1 MNYPIPKTVQELD
14 ALTQYSVD
22 LDLITAAIAGV
33 IRISRQQG
41 RSLDDL
47 RHEVLTDHNLL
58 NPQLRAQLSEI
69 LTCAWE
75 TLPEAT
81 DLKPTSAPS
90 PSHPAPQALGD
101 QIEA

>member
-14 ALTQYSVD
+14 ALTQHSVD

-75 TLPEAT
+75 TLPEAA
-81 DLKPTSAPS
+81 DLRPTSAPS
-90 PSHPAPQALGD
+90 HPTSKDLGKPP
-101 QIEA
+101 EA